1 MSRSI
6 TISVIIPT
14 FNGAHKVVN
23 ALQSLVKQS
32 CSPDE
37 ILLVIDGSTDNTKSI
52 IEARN
57 FDLPQLRII
66 EQMNE
71 GRAGV
76 RNRGARE
83 AAMHLLIF
91 MDDDMVV
98 PEDWVNCH
106 RQHHLK
112 FPGSFVSGRLDQMQ
126 NDAPLTEFGK
136 FEKWQ
141 NGRWNK
147 DISSSELEEIQL
159 NNPYITAN
167 NFSVSK
173 QDFIDIGMF
182 DARLKDAEDYD
193 LAVRVKLAGKSIFLS
208 NRCWAWHNDFS
219 AKTFGSYLKRLREY
233 SNAQWELIRLKPD
246 LYGNP
251 KINERYPIQPTGLK
265 RAFFKLFVSSFM
277 VNSMDN
283 HFWTFLP
290 VNLRCKLYDFI
301 LTANGNYFPTVK
313 I

>member
-1 MSRSI
+1 MSGGI
-6 TISVIIPT
+6 TTTIIIPT
-14 FNGAHKVVN
+14 YNGAHKVVN
-23 ALQSLVKQS
+23 ALQSVEKQS
-32 CSPDE
+32 CPPDE
-37 ILLVIDGSTDNTKSI
+37 ILVVIDGSTDDTKSI
-52 IEARN
+52 IEQRK

-66 EQMNE
+66 EQANE

-76 RNRGARE
+76 RNRGALE
-83 AAMHLLIF
+83 AAKNLLIF

-98 PEDWVNCH
+98 PEDWVKCH
-106 RQHHLK
+106 QQHHLK
-112 FPGSFVSGRLDQMQ
+112 FPGSFVSGRLDQMHS
-126 NDAPLTEFGK
+126 DGHLTEFGK
-136 FEKWQ
+136 FENWQ

-147 DISSSELEEIQL
+147 DIRSSELGEVQL

-173 QDFIDIGMF
+173 QDFMDMGMF

-193 LAVRVKLAGKSIFLS
+193 LAVRARLRDKSIFLS
-208 NRCWAWHNDFS
+208 NQCWAWHNDFS
-219 AKTFGSYLKRLREY
+219 AKTFTSYLKRLREY
-233 SNAQWELIRLKPD
+233 TNAQWELIRLKPE

-251 KINERYPIQPTGLK
+251 EINERYPTVPTGLK
-265 RAFFKLFVSSFM
+265 CTFFKLFVNRFM
-277 VNSMDN
+277 INSMDN

>member
-1 MSRSI
+1 MSGGI
-6 TISVIIPT
+6 TTTIIIPT
-14 FNGAHKVVN
+14 YNGAHKVVN
-23 ALQSLVKQS
+23 ALQSLVEQS
-32 CSPDE
+32 CPPDE
-37 ILLVIDGSTDNTKSI
+37 ILVVIDGSTDDTKFI
-52 IEARN
+52 IEERK

-66 EQMNE
+66 EQTNE

-83 AAMHLLIF
+83 AVNDLLIF

-98 PEDWVNCH
+98 PEDWVKYH
-106 RQHHLK
+106 LQHHLK
-112 FPGSFVSGRLDQMQ
+112 FPGSFVSGRLDQMHS
-126 NDAPLTEFGK
+126 DGPLTEFGK
-136 FEKWQ
+136 FENWQ

-147 DISSSELEEIQL
+147 DISSSELGEVQL

-173 QDFIDIGMF
+173 QDFMDMGMF

-193 LAVRVKLAGKSIFLS
+193 LAVRARLRDKSIFLS
-208 NRCWAWHNDFS
+208 NQCWAWHNDFS
-219 AKTFGSYLKRLREY
+219 AKTFTSYLKRLREY
-233 SNAQWELIRLKPD
+233 SNAQWELIRLKPE

-251 KINERYPIQPTGLK
+251 QINERYPTVPTGLK
-265 RAFFKLFVSSFM
+265 STFFKLFVNRFM
-277 VNSMDN
+277 INSMDN

>member
-1 MSRSI
+1 MSGGI
-6 TISVIIPT
+6 TTTIIIPT
-14 FNGAHKVVN
+14 YNGAHKVVN
-23 ALQSLVKQS
+23 ALQSLVGQS
-32 CSPDE
+32 CPPDE
-37 ILLVIDGSTDNTKSI
+37 ILVVIDGSTDDTKSI
-52 IEARN
+52 IEERK

-66 EQMNE
+66 EQKNE

-83 AAMHLLIF
+83 ALKELLIF

-98 PEDWVNCH
+98 PEDWVKFH
-106 RQHHLK
+106 QQHHLK
-112 FPGSFVSGRLDQMQ
+112 FPGSFVSGRLDQMHT
-126 NDAPLTEFGK
+126 DGPLTEFGK
-136 FEKWQ
+136 FENWQ

-147 DISSSELEEIQL
+147 DIRNSELGEIQL
-159 NNPYITAN
+159 SNPYITAN
-167 NFSVSK
+167 NFSVMK
-173 QDFIDIGMF
+173 QDFIDMGMF

-193 LAVRVKLAGKSIFLS
+193 LAVRARLKNKSIFLS
-208 NRCWAWHNDFS
+208 NQCWAWHNDFS
-219 AKTFGSYLKRLREY
+219 AKTFTSYLKRLREY
-233 SNAQWELIRLKPD
+233 SNAQWELIRLKPE

-251 KINERYPIQPTGLK
+251 QINERYPSVPSGLK
-265 RAFFKLFVSSFM
+265 RSFFKLFVNRFM
-277 VNSMDN
+277 INSMDN